1 MISRTSTTMYMI
13 LSSVSIVIIRMVKAV
28 AGKDRQQSV
37 VLGFSHRF
45 DHVSARKTICTL
57 VGLLLLCI

>member
-1 MISRTSTTMYMI
+1 MYMI